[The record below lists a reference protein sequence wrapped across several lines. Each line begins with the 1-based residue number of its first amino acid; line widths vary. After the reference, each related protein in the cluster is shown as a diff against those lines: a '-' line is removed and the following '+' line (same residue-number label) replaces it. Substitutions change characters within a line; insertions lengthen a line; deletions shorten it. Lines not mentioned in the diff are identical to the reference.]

1 MNEDVRSI
9 SAAQDTSN
17 PLPGAAPVPP
27 PPADRARYRPLRP
40 LDELIEDFLLV
51 ERVP

>member
-1 MNEDVRSI
+1 MNEDVRSN
-9 SAAQDTSN
+9 STAHDTG

-27 PPADRARYRPLRP
+27 PPADRTWYRPLRP

-51 ERVP
+51 ERTR